1 MRVADQSESG
11 ASKAIRGLYVE
22 GKGRFFPD
30 EAIASCSSFRDACA
44 LAWANRANPDLTFQM
59 LAVLAGLQHQHVGD
73 YFNRDERT
81 EKGHPRRSLPAEK
94 LDAVEAVLGNRILSQ
109 FLMYRGALT
118 IMEAVLA
125 QRAA

>member
-11 ASKAIRGLYVE
+11 ASKGIPSLYVE

-30 EAIASCSSFRDACA
+30 AAIAGCGSFRDACA
-44 LAWANRANPDLTFQM
+44 LAWEHRANRDLTFQM
-59 LAVLAGLQHQHVGD
+59 LAVLAGLHHQHVGD
-73 YFNRDERT
+73 YFNREAKTD
-81 EKGHPRRSLPAEK
+81 KGNPRRALPAEK

-109 FLMYRGALT
+109 YLMYRGALT
-118 IMEAVLA
+118 IMEAVIA